1 MAEDFSGTQE
11 TVPSMTEILA
21 PVVENLL
28 DNKLSGEETDE
39 LVGNYQCLTDVK
51 AMSPQVNLK
60 IRTCPNNSRRQRK
73 FMQGHSIRSAKK
85 HSQTTF
91 SIFIK
96 IWHFIHHLD
105 VSDGRRFAISVQHL
119 EMVTLTSSEQLHLA
133 LADGAHFK
141 TMVV

>member
-1 MAEDFSGTQE
+1 
-11 TVPSMTEILA
+11 
-21 PVVENLL
+21 
-28 DNKLSGEETDE
+28 
-39 LVGNYQCLTDVK
+39 
-51 AMSPQVNLK
+51 
-60 IRTCPNNSRRQRK
+60 
-73 FMQGHSIRSAKK
+73 MQGHSIRSAKK